1 MKYPILMADIV
12 DSRKTNSSALI
23 NDFRKIVKYINTEW
37 SDSIL
42 SPLTI
47 TLGDEFQSL
56 MKDIESCYKVIFD
69 IEEYIILNSLNLKIR
84 YIVNYGEIDTPINKN
99 IAYEMLG
106 KGLTYAREQLNLLK
120 SSQTRF
126 KVSINKSLDTV
137 DVMNNLFVIYGSYVD
152 SWKMKDFGMVS
163 EFIRH
168 NDYKIVADEL
178 NMNRSSTWRRYK
190 TLKIEEYNLI
200 KDTILT
206 LHNLL

>member
-84 YIVNYGEIDTPINKN
+84 YIVNYGEINTRINKK
-99 IAYEMLG
+99 ITYVILG
-106 KGLTYAREQLNLLK
+106 RGINNVREQ
-120 SSQTRF
+120 
-126 KVSINKSLDTV
+126 
-137 DVMNNLFVIYGSYVD
+137 
-152 SWKMKDFGMVS
+152 
-163 EFIRH
+163 FI
-168 NDYKIVADEL
+168 
-178 NMNRSSTWRRYK
+178 
-190 TLKIEEYNLI
+190 
-200 KDTILT
+200 
-206 LHNLL
+206 